1 MEEKKVI
8 TLLCERAADLNNLLD
23 SDGKLQGVSGM
34 SVVKLPC
41 SGMIQ
46 PLMIEGALKAGA
58 AGVLVCGCQIGDCF
72 YREGNKM
79 IRERLLGGRPPG
91 LKKATDRRRV
101 RALWLSRVQVNKFIS
116 DANEFVA
123 YVHGLEAPAP
133 EAAKPAPAAKPAAPA
148 ADKPA
153 ASDKPVAADKPA
165 AAKSDA
171 AEKPAQKKAE
181 AKAEGK
187 KEDKPEKSK
196 ETAEDKP
203 ATDTASG
210 DATAS
215 GDK

>member
-23 SDGKLQGVSGM
+23 ADGKLQGVSGM

-46 PLMIEGALKAGA
+46 PLMIEGALKSGA

-101 RALWLSRVQVNKFIS
+101 RALWLSRLQVGKFIS

-123 YVHGLEAPAP
+123 YVHGLEAPA
-133 EAAKPAPAAKPAAPA
+133 EATKPAPAAKPAAADKPAPADKPA

-153 ASDKPVAADKPA
+153 
-165 AAKSDA
+165 
-171 AEKPAQKKAE
+171 EKKAE
-181 AKAEGK
+181 AKAEAK
-187 KEDKPEKSK
+187 KEDKP
-196 ETAEDKP
+196 A
-203 ATDTASG
+203 ADTASG